1 MAISS
6 STILNPI
13 IVTDTTVA
21 EFLILAL
28 AGGLGIAALAGPLG
42 AFVVWRR
49 MAYFGDTLAHSAL
62 MGISLGFLFEI
73 NLNLAVVICCVL
85 LSVLLVSLQRQHL
98 VATDTLLGIMAHSS
112 LSLGLVAVALLDN
125 VRIDL
130 MEYLFGDLLAI
141 APADLYWIY
150 GGGALVLLLLWR
162 LWNPLLAITINEELA
177 QVEGVPVARTRLAL
191 MLLIAVVIAVAM
203 KLVGILLITSLLII
217 PAAAARRLSNTPEQM
232 AVFASLLG
240 MLAVL
245 GGISASWFWDT
256 PAGPSVVVAALVEF
270 LLLYTLPIRGLQA
283 R

>member
-6 STILNPI
+6 LTIRNRMNAVDI
-13 IVTDTTVA
+13 IVAD
-21 EFLILAL
+21 FLILAL
-28 AGGLGIAALAGPLG
+28 AGGIGIAALAGPLG

-62 MGISLGFLFEI
+62 MGIALGFLFDI
-73 NLNLAVVICCVL
+73 NLNLAVVACCVL
-85 LSVLLVSLQRQHL
+85 LAVLLVSLQRQHL
-98 VATDTLLGIMAHSS
+98 VATDTLLGIMAHSA

-141 APADLYWIY
+141 APADLWWIY
-150 GGGALVLLLLWR
+150 GGGAVVILLLWR

-177 QVEGVPVARTRLAL
+177 QVEGVPVARVRLGL

-217 PAAAARRLSNTPEQM
+217 PAAAARRLANTPEQM
-232 AVFASLLG
+232 ALSASLLG
-240 MLAVL
+240 MLAVV

-256 PAGPSVVVAALVEF
+256 PAGPSVVVTALVEF
-270 LLLYTLPIRGLQA
+270 LILYSLPMRSLQG